1 MAYSNLIC
9 NYKTRLMPII
19 GYPMDHSNAAQVY
32 NKLFEIYNIN
42 KIMFPIEIKP
52 EDLGDYVK
60 AAKTP
65 HIDMYTLTMPL
76 KSAIIP
82 YLDEVD
88 PCSRVFKSVNI
99 VKTVDGKTV
108 GAGMDGKGCVGALI
122 NAGSKIEG
130 SKAVLL
136 GAGSIS
142 GAIIYE
148 LIQHHVSKVVLL
160 NRTPAHAE
168 DVAKIMK
175 DNWDMDV
182 EAGAATPENL
192 DNACQDADLFI
203 QCSPLG
209 MYGFHKDH
217 DYLGFLEKLPK
228 SAIVLDCPV
237 NPEYTTLLLKA
248 KDLGLTIVPGMYM
261 MLSQMTEIY
270 DFCFGL
276 RPGDTEK
283 AEARKVLVAYL
294 DSLKKDH

>member
-52 EDLGDYVK
+52 ENLGDFV
-60 AAKTP
+60 AAARTL
-65 HIDMYTLTMPL
+65 HIDAYTLTMPL
-76 KSAIIP
+76 KSEIIP

-108 GAGMDGKGCVGALI
+108 GAGMDGKGCIGALI
-122 NAGSKIEG
+122 NAGAKLEG
-130 SKAVLL
+130 CTAVLL

-148 LIQHHVSKVVLL
+148 LIQHKVGKVMLL
-160 NRTPAHAE
+160 NRTLAHAQE
-168 DVAKIMK
+168 VAKIME
-175 DNWDMDV
+175 DNWGLHVDAY
-182 EAGAATPENL
+182 ESTPENL
-192 DNACQDADLFI
+192 DACCSQADVFI

-217 DYLGFLEKLPK
+217 EYLGFLEKMPR
-228 SAIVLDCPV
+228 SCIVLDCPV

-248 KDLGLTIVPGMYM
+248 KECGLTIVPGMYM

-276 RPGDTEK
+276 RPGDAEK
-283 AEARKVLVAYL
+283 EEARKVLVAYL
-294 DSLKKDH
+294 DSLKK